1 MIPIKGKYS
10 TAYIMVEDPNHVV
23 DNDEYEQILKFV
35 NCHVFTNDP
44 RFMPDY
50 HYGAGCP
57 IGLTMPLTH
66 QVIPNIVGVDI
77 G

>member
-1 MIPIKGKYS
+1 MHPIEGKYS
-10 TAYIMVEDPNHVV
+10 TAHIMVGDPTHVV
-23 DNDEYEQILKFV
+23 DAKVHKQILDLV

-44 RFMPDY
+44 RFMPDC

-57 IGLTMPLTH
+57 VGLTMPMTH